1 VSGSPVAV
9 ALYVAQALESCGLR
23 YVVGGSLASSISGEP
38 RSTLDVDLVVEIS
51 EADVPRVIV
60 ALAAEFEV
68 DGDAVMRAVR
78 SRSSVNIF
86 HRPTAIKVDL
96 FVAGG
101 TPLDTEQMERR
112 ERIQIGDSPAQHLY
126 VYTPETSSCRS
137 CAGSDSATRFRTV
150 SGATSSA
157 SCWCRATDSTGTICS
172 EVPNRSAS
180 STSSP
185 GPSHTRGRSLD
196 QRSGGCG
203 SDRMARHE
211 RTRDSLRE

>member
-1 VSGSPVAV
+1 MGGSPVAV
-9 ALYVAQALESCGLR
+9 ALLVADAHESCGVR
-23 YVVGGSLASSISGEP
+23 YLVGGSLASSISGEP

-126 VYTPETSSCRS
+126 VYTPEDIVLQKLRW
-137 CAGSDSATRFRTV
+137 FRL
-150 SGATSSA
+150 GNEA
-157 SCWCRATDSTGTICS
+157 
-172 EVPNRSAS
+172 
-180 STSSP
+180 
-185 GPSHTRGRSLD
+185 
-196 QRSGGCG
+196 
-203 SDRMARHE
+203 SDRQWRDILGILLVQGDGLDRDYLQRGAESLGVVDLLTRAVAHARP
-211 RTRDSLRE
+211 

>member
-126 VYTPETSSCRS
+126 VYTPEDIVLQKLRW
-137 CAGSDSATRFRTV
+137 FRL
-150 SGATSSA
+150 GNEA
-157 SCWCRATDSTGTICS
+157 
-172 EVPNRSAS
+172 
-180 STSSP
+180 
-185 GPSHTRGRSLD
+185 
-196 QRSGGCG
+196 
-203 SDRMARHE
+203 SDRQWRDILGILLVQGDGLDRDYLQRGAESLGVVDLLTRAVAHARP
-211 RTRDSLRE
+211 